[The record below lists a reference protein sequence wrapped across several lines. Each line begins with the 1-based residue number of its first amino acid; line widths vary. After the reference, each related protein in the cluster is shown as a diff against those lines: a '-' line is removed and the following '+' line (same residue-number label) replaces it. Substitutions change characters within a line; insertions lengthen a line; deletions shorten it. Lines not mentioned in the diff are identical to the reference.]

1 MASYGEIMKKLRE
14 SVPQGSDDPESA
26 YKTMPYIEGVT
37 PVGTKQNMPY
47 TPGQEGPDNYQ
58 LLKSDSSAGVDVD
71 EDTDAEEPMGDL
83 DIAPDE
89 DSAAQT
95 DHFMGE
101 LKKQGDT
108 FKAAQAAR
116 KVTTAKKPKVETTPV
131 SDEAKR
137 DALKDALM
145 DDGDSEEEA
154 QRKLDLFSKVGPTG
168 KVEQVGVDDEGK
180 PIYKM
185 KGAIESLVSG
195 LNGEEGGE
203 DTDSP
208 EIDSLTINDQ
218 GLQVNDA
225 VIADHG
231 KDFKEEDTEG
241 ETDIFDILDQYEKDM
256 RGDMSDEDRE
266 EAAGADF
273 DRDLDEG
280 DEIYSGDGPGGK
292 GEVFFFDNP
301 DGGSPR
307 GYIVFDDGSAQ
318 VVTGMLFP
326 PGYKQKSTE

>member
-1 MASYGEIMKKLRE
+1 
-14 SVPQGSDDPESA
+14 
-26 YKTMPYIEGVT
+26 
-37 PVGTKQNMPY
+37 
-47 TPGQEGPDNYQ
+47 
-58 LLKSDSSAGVDVD
+58 
-71 EDTDAEEPMGDL
+71 
-83 DIAPDE
+83 
-89 DSAAQT
+89 
-95 DHFMGE
+95 
-101 LKKQGDT
+101 
-108 FKAAQAAR
+108 
-116 KVTTAKKPKVETTPV
+116 
-131 SDEAKR
+131 
-137 DALKDALM
+137 
-145 DDGDSEEEA
+145 
-154 QRKLDLFSKVGPTG
+154 
-168 KVEQVGVDDEGK
+168 
-180 PIYKM
+180 M

-256 RGDMSDEDRE
+256 RGDMSDE
-266 EAAGADF
+266 
-273 DRDLDEG
+273 
-280 DEIYSGDGPGGK
+280 
-292 GEVFFFDNP
+292 
-301 DGGSPR
+301 GGSPR